1 MKIKEPQSKTAR
13 KNNGSKVTTT
23 ATQATTTT
31 ATNDAPRAKLTVSLS
46 PESYGWCC
54 AAGIVHGISP
64 EEALGRF
71 LNSENML
78 MNWFN
83 EGFPLR

>member
-1 MKIKEPQSKTAR
+1 MKNTR
-13 KNNGSKVTTT
+13 KSGSKLAATTT
-23 ATQATTTT
+23 ATQATT